1 MNQGHR
7 LLGRFLGTFALVPI
21 GLLALSSA
29 TTAADEKPVVVVET
43 SAGNVTVELDP
54 KNAPITVENF
64 LKYVDEGYYNNL
76 VFHRVIPGFMIQGGG
91 MDDRLNEK
99 GKQRGGIRN
108 ESTNGLLN
116 KRGTLAMARTPDP
129 NSATS
134 QFFINLVDND
144 FLNGRPGRPGYAVFG
159 KVIEGMENVDT
170 IAKAQTTTV
179 GDKEGVP
186 VKPVY
191 IKSIKRK

>member
-1 MNQGHR
+1 MHNA
-7 LLGRFLGTFALVPI
+7 FLGTLATVSAC
-21 GLLALSSA
+21 LLGMS
-29 TTAADEKPVVVVET
+29 TETRAADEKPIVIMET
-43 SAGNVTVELDP
+43 SAGTVTIELDP

-64 LKYVDEGYYNNL
+64 LKYVDEGYYDNL

-91 MDDRLNEK
+91 MDEKLNEK
-99 GKQRGGIRN
+99 GKKREGIRN
-108 ESTNGLLN
+108 ESSNGQLN
-116 KRGTLAMARTPDP
+116 KRGTLAMARTGDP

-134 QFFINLVDND
+134 QFFVNLIDND

-159 KVIEGMENVDT
+159 KVIGGMEIVDT

-179 GDKEGVP
+179 GPHEGVP
-186 VKPVY
+186 VKPIY